1 MSTATMMDYNFL
13 AHWHSAA
20 LTSVGLFW
28 TAWWA
33 FCLGYLISSMIQ
45 VFVTRTRMQQLMG
58 KTGFR
63 SVLLG
68 TLFGFISSSC
78 SFAALS
84 GTRALFTKGAGL
96 VPSLAYLLSSTNLV
110 IELGIIIAIFLSWQ
124 FVVGEYVG
132 GILLI
137 LFMWLIVDV
146 TQHYVNV
153 EGARQHARE
162 QEVQGNGG
170 GCDMHN
176 HHHGDEGSHDKPHKD
191 KEHDIEDQD
200 GTHESNEDVE
210 HGTNNENTAGD
221 DEEKHDDQFEST
233 ITNNWKRSLLSRSKW
248 QQVAMHYFMEWSM
261 VWKDVTVGFTV
272 AGIIAAFVPNI
283 FFQWLFIGGA
293 NPNFW
298 QVLEQTLIGPVAAFF
313 TFIGS
318 MGNIPLAAVLYIN
331 GVSFA
336 GIMAFIFS
344 DLIVL
349 PILRINARY
358 YGWAM
363 ALYIMAV
370 MFASLVATALVL
382 YYVFGAIGILPSG
395 DNVSAI
401 TEQQFFALDYTFG
414 LNIAFGVLTML
425 FFGMY
430 FSNHGFPKCNSGG
443 GSATENV
450 LFWLAVLSYAWLL
463 GGLFAGLANS

>member
-1 MSTATMMDYNFL
+1 MSTATMDYNFL

-68 TLFGFISSSC
+68 TLFGFVSSSC

-137 LFMWLIVDV
+137 LFMWLIVGV
-146 TQHYVNV
+146 TQHYINV

-162 QEVQGNGG
+162 QEVQGDGG
-170 GCDMHN
+170 GCDIHD
-176 HHHGDEGSHDKPHKD
+176 HHHGDEGGHDKPHKD
-191 KEHDIEDQD
+191 KEHDMEDQD

-210 HGTNNENTAGD
+210 HGSNGGTNNENTVGD
-221 DEEKHDDQFEST
+221 DEEKHYDQSESS
-233 ITNNWKRSLLSRSKW
+233 ITNHWKRSLLSRSKW

-261 VWKDVTVGFTV
+261 VWVCTH
-272 AGIIAAFVPNI
+272 
-283 FFQWLFIGGA
+283 QSLR
-293 NPNFW
+293 
-298 QVLEQTLIGPVAAFF
+298 
-313 TFIGS
+313 
-318 MGNIPLAAVLYIN
+318 MY
-331 GVSFA
+331 
-336 GIMAFIFS
+336 
-344 DLIVL
+344 LIVVGMRNTL
-349 PILRINARY
+349 TNNSLHIHLAFYRHVILLLYNMYHTERC
-358 YGWAM
+358 YGR
-363 ALYIMAV
+363 LYCC
-370 MFASLVATALVL
+370 
-382 YYVFGAIGILPSG
+382 G
-395 DNVSAI
+395 DHCCLCP
-401 TEQQFFALDYTFG
+401 QY
-414 LNIAFGVLTML
+414 L
-425 FFGMY
+425 FPMVIY
-430 FSNHGFPKCNSGG
+430 WRHEP
-443 GSATENV
+443 
-450 LFWLAVLSYAWLL
+450 
-463 GGLFAGLANS
+463 